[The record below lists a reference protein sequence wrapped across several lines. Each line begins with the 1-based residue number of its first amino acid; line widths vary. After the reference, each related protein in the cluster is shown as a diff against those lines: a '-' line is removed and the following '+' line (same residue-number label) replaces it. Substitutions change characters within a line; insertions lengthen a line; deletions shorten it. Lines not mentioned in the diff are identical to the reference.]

1 MARGSNRGI
10 NESLSCAQFISH
22 LLQLDYIFCLKSVK
36 QLKEDFMK
44 YKLMLIEW
52 LDSKGITDHV
62 WTIEE
67 IASLEKFRK
76 SSISN

>member
-1 MARGSNRGI
+1 
-10 NESLSCAQFISH
+10 
-22 LLQLDYIFCLKSVK
+22 
-36 QLKEDFMK
+36 MK